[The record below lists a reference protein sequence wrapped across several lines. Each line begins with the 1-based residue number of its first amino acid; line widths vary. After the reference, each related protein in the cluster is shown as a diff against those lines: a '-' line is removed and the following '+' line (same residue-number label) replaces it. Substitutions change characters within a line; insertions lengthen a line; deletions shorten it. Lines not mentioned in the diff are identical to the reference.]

1 MPWQGLR
8 EASEVDWGGWTG
20 PPRNHEEARGR
31 IIDRAL
37 QLEEGSDEATSALKR
52 ASLRGTLVADL
63 TAAAMQ
69 HAMKEGADPTQFER
83 MARQGVE
90 IIDGLSIGLQQGCA
104 DCDDPSDWN
113 FWKHE
118 RKPKRLIRA
127 LNSPDMDRGSIEKAA
142 TDYLKLP
149 YRSPALERVL
159 VDVLIALEMYAYGY
173 RIVPNVRFF
182 LFLWVIPS
190 ILLGVV
196 GLGVGSLLGYGN
208 WTAENL
214 LWVVLLC
221 SVGPALAAV
230 LSWKTLLP
238 MVRTYSE
245 LESWG
250 AVSSRRVHEV
260 AVKAADKGVVWP
272 GPLFAVLDDN
282 IARGGVLPP
291 AR

>member
-1 MPWQGLR
+1 M
-8 EASEVDWGGWTG
+8 DWGGWTD
-20 PPRNHEEARGR
+20 PPRNYEEARRR
-31 IIDRAL
+31 IIDQAL
-37 QLEEGSDEATSALKR
+37 QLEEGSSDVATSALKR
-52 ASLRGTLVADL
+52 ASLRSALVADL

-69 HAMKEGADPTQFER
+69 HALKEGANPTQFEW

-90 IIDGLSIGLQQGCA
+90 VMDGLIIGLQQGCS
-104 DCDDPSDWN
+104 DYDDPSNWN

-118 RKPKRLIRA
+118 RKPQRLIRA

-159 VDVLIALEMYAYGY
+159 VDVLIALEMYAYGF
-173 RIVPNVRFF
+173 RIVANVRFF

-196 GLGVGSLLGYGN
+196 LLGVGSLLGYSN

-221 SVGPALAAV
+221 SVGPALSAV

-238 MVRTYSE
+238 MIHTYYE
-245 LESWG
+245 LESAG
-250 AVSSRRVHEV
+250 AVGTRRVREV
-260 AVKAADKGVVWP
+260 AAKAAEKGVVWP
-272 GPLFAVLDDN
+272 GPLFAILDDN
-282 IARGGVLPP
+282 VARGGVLPP